1 MCCNHLSVW
10 LLVPPRF
17 VTEPKSQAVAPTSPV
32 LFTSVFEGTPPFTI
46 KWFKD
51 DIELITGPSCTIRT
65 EKYASSV
72 ELHSVSSL
80 TCGIYSCHIHNE
92 AGTVKSTAEL
102 LVKGRTIL
110 FSLSTIATQL
120 TPSFFLH
127 FYSFSFSIVILST
140 RPLHHFFSFQD
151 YLCCLQNHL
160 STSSIHHIDQA
171 DNDNLIFF

>member
-10 LLVPPRF
+10 LPVPPCF
-17 VTEPKSQAVAPTSPV
+17 VTELKSQAVAPKSPV

-72 ELHSVSSL
+72 ELHSVGNL
-80 TCGIYSCHIHNE
+80 TCGIYSCHIHND

-102 LVKGRTIL
+102 LVKGWTIL
-110 FSLSTIATQL
+110 FFFVHHRNSINSIFFPPFLQL
-120 TPSFFLH
+120 LFLH
-127 FYSFSFSIVILST
+127 CHSLNPTTSPFLFFPGLSMLSSESPVHILYT
-140 RPLHHFFSFQD
+140 PH
-151 YLCCLQNHL
+151 
-160 STSSIHHIDQA
+160 
-171 DNDNLIFF
+171 